1 MPEADV
7 EGAFLTATPAG
18 AAAVIVEVVL
28 PVHRPVRKVLNYAST
43 ALLFPV
49 RKVLVFSRSR
59 KVLNKV
65 QPYSFPYVKSWS
77 KYCIGHSRKPVLS
90 QIQRVYLVLPAAY
103 RAAANARHREVLIF
117 FGSREISGGE

>member
-1 MPEADV
+1 MPKADV

-77 KYCIGHSRKPVLS
+77 KYSIGHSRKPVLT
-90 QIQRVYLVLPAAY
+90 QIQRVHLVLPAAY
-103 RAAANARHREVLIF
+103 RAANAKY
-117 FGSREISGGE
+117 

>member
-1 MPEADV
+1 MPKADV

-65 QPYSFPYVKSWS
+65 QPYSFLYVKSWS
-77 KYCIGHSRKPVLS
+77 KYSISNSR
-90 QIQRVYLVLPAAY
+90 
-103 RAAANARHREVLIF
+103 
-117 FGSREISGGE
+117 